1 MNELRIYANQYRDEL
16 LESVVPFWLNNSR
29 DNICASGR
37 SIGDSANCIKILWG
51 LVAPRL

>member
-1 MNELRIYANQYRDEL
+1 MNELRIYAHQYRDEL

-37 SIGDSANCIKILWG
+37 SIGDSVQTLW
-51 LVAPRL
+51 LPF